1 MHNFFSCL
9 YLNRVESK
17 KTNSLQPNFNAIHVT
32 TTPKSSRNILVLR
45 KSTIDYIMSI
55 LVLEYKSILQIIEGD
70 TTTTATNDKHIEYK
84 MKLGCLTMIILI

>member
-1 MHNFFSCL
+1 LCL
-9 YLNRVESK
+9 TCYHDNESK

-55 LVLEYKSILQIIEGD
+55 LVLEYKSILHIIEGV